1 MNADLFISSPQY
13 QQWCMAHL
21 NASRKEDMLIQN
33 LVQSS
38 AFKNWLQ
45 QNPNGTVDQYLQAL
59 HAYRQTPEYQLQE
72 LNSQIYYLNEEI
84 EELNDEVSELKEEI
98 EYKDG
103 KIQGD
108 NRDIMIKP
116 INAELSVEKTVY
128 APEFGKI
135 EFIDCLVFSWKHDE
149 DQHGYRIQ
157 IIEGD

>member
-1 MNADLFISSPQY
+1 
-13 QQWCMAHL
+13 MAHL

-103 KIQGD
+103 KIQSLSSV
-108 NRDIMIKP
+108 NTALIVTSSVLFVAIIVLILVRKRRFNK
-116 INAELSVEKTVY
+116 IN
-128 APEFGKI
+128 
-135 EFIDCLVFSWKHDE
+135 
-149 DQHGYRIQ
+149 Q
-157 IIEGD
+157 